1 MEEEEK
7 QKKLG
12 DKDCA
17 FAPRSHTAIGPYL
30 LSKLNASGLFTRK
43 WIKLLMI
50 MLHGHMEG
58 SYLSYSMTMCSQV

>member
-43 WIKLLMI
+43 
-50 MLHGHMEG
+50 
-58 SYLSYSMTMCSQV
+58 